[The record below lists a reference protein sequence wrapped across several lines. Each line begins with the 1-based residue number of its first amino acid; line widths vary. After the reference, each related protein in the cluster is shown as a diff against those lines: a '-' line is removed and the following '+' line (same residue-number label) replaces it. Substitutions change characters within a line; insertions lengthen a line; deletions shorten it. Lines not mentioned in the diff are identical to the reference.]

1 MRAYTD
7 SDGMFMRR
15 TFYAST
21 LALTLAALAAFTSET
36 SAQTR
41 PGAQRTGG
49 TATTKPPAQ
58 KPVLAE
64 PVPLPASDALL
75 AVDLEKLFKEVVPRA
90 LAGDSA
96 RLAQVNADVDA
107 FKTRTGIDAR
117 AFDRLVVGARI
128 VRLESGAVK
137 LDNVTAIAR
146 GRADASALG
155 ASIRAASKGSV
166 AEQQYGGKTI
176 YVTTVNDTIKIF
188 GLARVRLKEL
198 AVVVLDADT
207 IALGEPEDVRAVVDA
222 QAGKRPRVDVGVLLP
237 PKGPN
242 DIMAFGGNVPAGTL
256 QGVETGLPGL
266 DRAIAS
272 IQGFYGSASSTAA
285 GVQLMTTL
293 RAATAADAKQLFDSL
308 DALRQIAPG
317 LISMAG
323 EKGKFAQNA
332 INTLKITT
340 KANEVQ
346 LRLEVPQ
353 SDLTTLLR
361 AL

>member
-1 MRAYTD
+1 
-7 SDGMFMRR
+7 MFMRR

-21 LALTLAALAAFTSET
+21 LALTLAALAAFTSEAG
-36 SAQTR
+36 AQTR
-41 PGAQRTGG
+41 RGAQRT
-49 TATTKPPAQ
+49 TTTTKAPAQ
-58 KPVLAE
+58 RPLSAE
-64 PVPLPASDALL
+64 SVPLPASDALL
-75 AVDLEKLFKEVVPRA
+75 AVDLDKLFKEVVPRA

-128 VRLESGAVK
+128 VRLESGALKV
-137 LDNVTAIAR
+137 DNVTAVAK
-146 GRADASALG
+146 GRVDPALG
-155 ASIRAASKGSV
+155 ASVRAASGGTV
-166 AEQQYGGKTI
+166 VEQQYGGKTV
-176 YVTTVNDTIKIF
+176 YVTTVNDRVKIF

-198 AVVVLDADT
+198 AVVALDSET
-207 IALGEPEDVRAVVDA
+207 IALGEPEDVRAAIDA
-222 QAGKRPRVDVGVLLP
+222 QAGKRPRADMGMLVQ

-242 DIMAFGGNVPAGTL
+242 DIMAFGGNVPAGVL
-256 QGVETGLPGL
+256 EGVETGLPGL
-266 DRAIAS
+266 DRAISS
-272 IQGFYGSASSTAA
+272 IQGFYGSVSSTAT
-285 GVQLMTTL
+285 GVQFMTAL

-332 INTLKITT
+332 IKSLKITT

>member
-1 MRAYTD
+1 
-7 SDGMFMRR
+7 MFMRR

-21 LALTLAALAAFTSET
+21 LALTLAALAAFASTT
-36 SAQTR
+36 GAQTR
-41 PGAQRTGG
+41 RDAQRTG
-49 TATTKPPAQ
+49 TATAAKPTAQ
-58 KPVLAE
+58 KPTVVE
-64 PVPLPASDALL
+64 TVPLPASDALL
-75 AVDLEKLFKEVVPRA
+75 AVDLEKLFKEVVPRS
-90 LAGDSA
+90 LAGDA
-96 RLAQVNADVDA
+96 AKLAQVNADVDA

-117 AFDRLVVGARI
+117 AFERLVVGARI
-128 VRLESGAVK
+128 VRLESGALK
-137 LDNVTAIAR
+137 IDNVAAVAR
-146 GRADASALG
+146 GKVDPAALG
-155 ASIRAASKGSV
+155 ASIRAASKG
-166 AEQQYGGKTI
+166 AATEQQYGGKTV

-198 AVVVLDADT
+198 AVAALDAET
-207 IALGEPEDVRAVVDA
+207 IALGEPEDVRAVIDA
-222 QAGKRPRVDVGVLLP
+222 QAGKRPRADMGMLVQ

-242 DIMAFGGNVPAGTL
+242 DILAFGGNVPAGTL
-256 QGVETGLPGL
+256 EGVETGLPGL
-266 DRAIAS
+266 DRAISS
-272 IQGFYGSASSTAA
+272 IQGFYGSVSSASTGIQMFTA
-285 GVQLMTTL
+285 L

>member
-1 MRAYTD
+1 
-7 SDGMFMRR
+7 MRR

-21 LALTLAALAAFTSET
+21 LALTLAALAAFNSEAG
-36 SAQTR
+36 AQTR
-41 PGAQRTGG
+41 RGAQRTT
-49 TATTKPPAQ
+49 TAKATAQ
-58 KPVLAE
+58 KPVAAE
-64 PVPLPASDALL
+64 SVPLPASDALL
-75 AVDLEKLFKEVVPRA
+75 AVDLEKLFKEVMPRA
-90 LAGDSA
+90 LAGDAA

-107 FKTRTGIDAR
+107 FKTRTGLDAR
-117 AFDRLVVGARI
+117 AFERLVVGARI
-128 VRLESGAVK
+128 VRLESGALK
-137 LDNVTAIAR
+137 LDNVTAVAR
-146 GRADASALG
+146 GTINPATLG
-155 ASIRAASKGSV
+155 ASIRAASKGAV
-166 AEQQYGGKTI
+166 AEQQYGGKTV

-198 AVVVLDADT
+198 AVVALDSET
-207 IALGEPEDVRAVVDA
+207 VALGEPEDVRAVVDA
-222 QAGKRPRVDVGVLLP
+222 QAGKRPRADMGMLVQ

-242 DIMAFGGNVPAGTL
+242 DIIAFGGNVPAGTL
-256 QGVETGLPGL
+256 EGVETGLPGL
-266 DRAIAS
+266 DRAISS

-285 GVQLMTTL
+285 GIQMTTTL

-353 SDLTTLLR
+353 SDLTALLR
-361 AL
+361 VL

>member
-1 MRAYTD
+1 
-7 SDGMFMRR
+7 MRR

-21 LALTLAALAAFTSET
+21 LALTLAAFAPAAG
-36 SAQTR
+36 AQTR
-41 PGAQRTGG
+41 RGAQAPRTGG
-49 TATTKPPAQ
+49 TTTKAPAP
-58 KPVLAE
+58 KPVAAE
-64 PVPLPASDALL
+64 SVPLPASDALL

-117 AFDRLVVGARI
+117 AFDHLVVGARI
-128 VRLESGAVK
+128 VRLESGALKV
-137 LDNVTAIAR
+137 DNVTAVAR
-146 GRADASALG
+146 GRVDASALG
-155 ASIRAASKGSV
+155 ASVRAASKGAV
-166 AEQQYGGKTI
+166 AEQQYGGKTV
-176 YVTTVNDTIKIF
+176 YVTTVNDVVKIF

-198 AVVVLDADT
+198 AVVALDPET
-207 IALGEPEDVRAVVDA
+207 VALGEPEDVRAAIDA
-222 QAGKRPRVDVGVLLP
+222 QAGKRPRADMGMLVL

-242 DIMAFGGNVPAGTL
+242 DIIAFGGNVPAGTL

-272 IQGFYGSASSTAA
+272 IQGFYGSVSSATT
-285 GVQLMTTL
+285 GIQMMTTL

-317 LISMAG
+317 IISMAG

-346 LRLEVPQ
+346 MRLEVPQ

>member
-1 MRAYTD
+1 MCAYTY
-7 SDGMFMRR
+7 SDEMFMRR

-21 LALTLAALAAFTSET
+21 LALTLAALAAFTPET
-36 SAQTR
+36 GAQTR
-41 PGAQRTGG
+41 RGAQRTGG
-49 TATTKPPAQ
+49 TTTKPSAQ
-58 KPVLAE
+58 KPVVVE
-64 PVPLPASDALL
+64 SVPLPASDALL
-75 AVDLEKLFKEVVPRA
+75 AVDLEKLFKEVLPRA

-107 FKTRTGIDAR
+107 FKTRTGLDAR

-146 GRADASALG
+146 GRVDPALG
-155 ASIRAASKGSV
+155 ASIRAASKG
-166 AEQQYGGKTI
+166 AATEQQYGGKTV

-188 GLARVRLKEL
+188 GLTRVRLKEL
-198 AVVVLDADT
+198 AVVALDADT
-207 IALGEPEDVRAVVDA
+207 IALGEPEDVRAAIDA
-222 QAGKRPRVDVGVLLP
+222 QTGKRPRLDLSVLLP
-237 PKGPN
+237 PKEPN
-242 DIMAFGGNVPAGTL
+242 NIIAFGGNVPAGTL
-256 QGVETGLPGL
+256 EGVETGLPGL
-266 DRAIAS
+266 DRAIVS

-285 GVQLMTTL
+285 GIQLMTAL
-293 RAATAADAKQLFDSL
+293 RAATAADAKQLFDSI
-308 DALRQIAPG
+308 DALRQIAPA

-340 KANEVQ
+340 RANEVQ

-353 SDLTTLLR
+353 SDITTLLR

>member
-1 MRAYTD
+1 
-7 SDGMFMRR
+7 MRR

-21 LALTLAALAAFTSET
+21 LALTLAALAAFASTAD
-36 SAQTR
+36 AQTR
-41 PGAQRTGG
+41 RGAQRTS
-49 TATTKPPAQ
+49 TATTAKPPAQ
-58 KPVLAE
+58 RPVAAE
-64 PVPLPASDALL
+64 SVPLPASDALL

-90 LAGDSA
+90 LAGDPA

-117 AFDRLVVGARI
+117 AFERLVVGARI
-128 VRLESGAVK
+128 VRLESGVLK
-137 LDNVTAIAR
+137 IDNVTAVAR
-146 GRADASALG
+146 GNVNPPALG
-155 ASIRAASKGSV
+155 ASIRAASKGAV

-198 AVVVLDADT
+198 AVVALDAET
-207 IALGEPEDVRAVVDA
+207 IALGEPEDVRAVVDT
-222 QAGKRPRVDVGVLLP
+222 QAGKRPRADMGMLVQ

-242 DIMAFGGNVPAGTL
+242 DIIAFGGNVPAGTL
-256 QGVETGLPGL
+256 EGVETGLPGL
-266 DRAIAS
+266 DRAISS
-272 IQGFYGSASSTAA
+272 IQGFYGSVSSAATGIQMMTA
-285 GVQLMTTL
+285 L

-323 EKGKFAQNA
+323 EKAKFAQNA
-332 INTLKITT
+332 INSLKITT

>member
-1 MRAYTD
+1 
-7 SDGMFMRR
+7 MRR

-21 LALTLAALAAFTSET
+21 LALTLAALAAFTSGAG
-36 SAQTR
+36 AQTR
-41 PGAQRTGG
+41 RGAQRTTT
-49 TATTKPPAQ
+49 TAPAQ
-58 KPVLAE
+58 RPLAAE
-64 PVPLPASDALL
+64 SVPLPASDALL

-90 LAGDSA
+90 LAGDTA

-117 AFDRLVVGARI
+117 AFERLVVGARI
-128 VRLESGAVK
+128 VRLESGALK
-137 LDNVTAIAR
+137 IDNVTAVAR
-146 GRADASALG
+146 GTVNPAALG
-155 ASIRAASKGSV
+155 ASIRAASKGAV
-166 AEQQYGGKTI
+166 AEQTYGGKTV
-176 YVTTVNDTIKIF
+176 YVTTVNDRVKIF
-188 GLARVRLKEL
+188 GLANVRLKEL
-198 AVVVLDADT
+198 AVVALDSET

-222 QAGKRPRVDVGVLLP
+222 QAGRRPRADMGMLVS

-242 DIMAFGGNVPAGTL
+242 DLIAFGGNVPAGVL
-256 QGVETGLPGL
+256 EGVETGLPGL
-266 DRAIAS
+266 DRAISS
-272 IQGFYGSASSTAA
+272 IQGFYGSVSSAATGIQMMTA
-285 GVQLMTTL
+285 L

-308 DALRQIAPG
+308 DALKQIAPG

-323 EKGKFAQNA
+323 EKGKFAQSA
-332 INTLKITT
+332 INSLKITT

>member
-1 MRAYTD
+1 
-7 SDGMFMRR
+7 MFMRR

-41 PGAQRTGG
+41 RGAQRTG
-49 TATTKPPAQ
+49 TTTTTKPPAQ
-58 KPVLAE
+58 KPPVVE
-64 PVPLPASDALL
+64 SVPLPASDALL

-90 LAGDSA
+90 LAGDPA

-117 AFDRLVVGARI
+117 AFERLVVGARI
-128 VRLESGAVK
+128 VRLESGALK
-137 LDNVTAIAR
+137 IDNVAAVAR
-146 GRADASALG
+146 GRVDPALG
-155 ASIRAASKGSV
+155 ASIRAASKGAV
-166 AEQQYGGKTI
+166 AEQQYGGKTV

-188 GLARVRLKEL
+188 GLAKVRLKEL
-198 AVVVLDADT
+198 AVVALDAET
-207 IALGEPEDVRAVVDA
+207 IALGEPEDVRAVIDA
-222 QAGKRPRVDVGVLLP
+222 QAGKRPRADMGLLVS

-242 DIMAFGGNVPAGTL
+242 DIIAFGGNVPAGTL
-256 QGVETGLPGL
+256 EGVETGLPGL

-272 IQGFYGSASSTAA
+272 IQGFYGSVASAA
-285 GVQLMTTL
+285 TGIQLMTTL

-308 DALRQIAPG
+308 DALRQVAPA

>member
-1 MRAYTD
+1 
-7 SDGMFMRR
+7 MFMRR

-21 LALTLAALAAFTSET
+21 LALTLAALAAFNSEAG
-36 SAQTR
+36 AQTR
-41 PGAQRTGG
+41 RGAQAPRT
-49 TATTKPPAQ
+49 TAAKAPAQ
-58 KPVLAE
+58 RPLSAE
-64 PVPLPASDALL
+64 SVPLPASDALL
-75 AVDLEKLFKEVVPRA
+75 AVDLDKLFKEVVPRA

-117 AFDRLVVGARI
+117 AFDRLAVGARI
-128 VRLESGAVK
+128 VRLESGALK
-137 LDNVTAIAR
+137 LDNVTAVAV
-146 GRADASALG
+146 GRVDPALG
-155 ASIRAASKGSV
+155 ASIRAASKGAV
-166 AEQQYGGKTI
+166 AEQQYGGKTV

-198 AVVVLDADT
+198 AVAALDAET
-207 IALGEPEDVRAVVDA
+207 VALGEPEDVRAAIDA
-222 QAGKRPRVDVGVLLP
+222 QAGKRPRADVGMLVL

-242 DIMAFGGNVPAGTL
+242 DIMAFGGNVPAGAL

-266 DRAIAS
+266 DRAISS
-272 IQGFYGSASSTAA
+272 IQGFYGNVSSTAA
-285 GVQLMTTL
+285 GIQLMTTL

-317 LISMAG
+317 LVSMAG

>member
-1 MRAYTD
+1 MK
-7 SDGMFMRR
+7 R
-15 TFYAST
+15 TFNAST
-21 LALTLAALAAFTSET
+21 LALTLAALAAFAPAAD
-36 SAQTR
+36 AQTR
-41 PGAQRTGG
+41 RDAPRTGN
-49 TATTKPPAQ
+49 TAPAQ
-58 KPVLAE
+58 KPAAAE
-64 PVPLPASDALL
+64 TVPLPASDALL
-75 AVDLEKLFKEVVPRA
+75 AVDLDKLFKEVVPRA
-90 LAGDSA
+90 LAGDTA

-117 AFDRLVVGARI
+117 AFERLVVGARI
-128 VRLESGAVK
+128 VRLESGALK
-137 LDNVTAIAR
+137 LDNVTAVAR
-146 GRADASALG
+146 GRVDPALG
-155 ASIRAASKGSV
+155 ASVRAASKGAVS
-166 AEQQYGGKTI
+166 EQQYGGKTV
-176 YVTTVNDTIKIF
+176 YVTAVNDTIKVF

-198 AVVVLDADT
+198 AVVALDAET
-207 IALGEPEDVRAVVDA
+207 IALGEPEDVRAAIDA
-222 QAGKRPRVDVGVLLP
+222 QAGKRPRADMGMLVQ

-242 DIMAFGGNVPAGTL
+242 DLIAFGGNVPAGAL
-256 QGVETGLPGL
+256 EGVETGLPGL
-266 DRAIAS
+266 DRAISS
-272 IQGFYGSASSTAA
+272 IQGFYGSVSSTAA
-285 GVQLMTTL
+285 GIRLATTL

-323 EKGKFAQNA
+323 EKAKFAQSA

>member
-1 MRAYTD
+1 
-7 SDGMFMRR
+7 MFMRR

-41 PGAQRTGG
+41 RGSQRTGTT
-49 TATTKPPAQ
+49 TAAKPPAQ
-58 KPVLAE
+58 RPVSAE
-64 PVPLPASDALL
+64 TVPLPASDALL
-75 AVDLEKLFKEVVPRA
+75 AVDMDKLFKEVVPRA
-90 LAGDSA
+90 LAGDTA

-107 FKTRTGIDAR
+107 FKTRTGLDAR
-117 AFDRLVVGARI
+117 AFERLVVGARI
-128 VRLESGAVK
+128 VRLESGALK
-137 LDNVTAIAR
+137 LDNVTAVAR
-146 GRADASALG
+146 GRVDPALG
-155 ASIRAASKGSV
+155 ASIRAASKGAVS
-166 AEQQYGGKTI
+166 EQQYGGKTV

-198 AVVVLDADT
+198 AVVALDAET
-207 IALGEPEDVRAVVDA
+207 IALGEPEDVRAAVDA
-222 QAGKRPRVDVGVLLP
+222 QAGKRPRADMGLLVQ

-242 DIMAFGGNVPAGTL
+242 DIIAFGGSVPAGTL
-256 QGVETGLPGL
+256 EGVETGLPGL
-266 DRAIAS
+266 DRAISS
-272 IQGFYGSASSTAA
+272 IQGFYGSVSSTNA
-285 GVQLMTTL
+285 GVQFMTTL

-317 LISMAG
+317 LVSMAG
-323 EKGKFAQNA
+323 EKGKFARNA

-346 LRLEVPQ
+346 VRLEVPQ

>member
-1 MRAYTD
+1 
-7 SDGMFMRR
+7 MRR
-15 TFYAST
+15 TFHAST
-21 LALTLAALAAFTSET
+21 FALTLAALAASAPAAG
-36 SAQTR
+36 AQTR
-41 PGAQRTGG
+41 RGAQAPRTAGNM
-49 TATTKPPAQ
+49 TAKAPAQTKAPAQ
-58 KPVLAE
+58 KPVVAE
-64 PVPLPASDALL
+64 SVPLPASDALL
-75 AVDLEKLFKEVVPRA
+75 AVDLDKLFKEVVPRA

-107 FKTRTGIDAR
+107 FKARTGIDAR
-117 AFDRLVVGARI
+117 AFERLVVGARI

-137 LDNVTAIAR
+137 LDNVTAVAR
-146 GRADASALG
+146 GRVDAAALG
-155 ASIRAASKGSV
+155 ASIRAASKGAV
-166 AEQQYGGKTI
+166 AEQQYGGKTV

-198 AVVVLDADT
+198 AVVALDSDM
-207 IALGEPEDVRAVVDA
+207 IAMGEPEDVRAVVDA
-222 QAGKRPRVDVGVLLP
+222 QTGKRPRADVGALLP
-237 PKGPN
+237 AKGPN
-242 DIMAFGGNVPAGTL
+242 DIIAFGGNVPAGTL
-256 QGVETGLPGL
+256 EGVETGLPGL
-266 DRAIAS
+266 DRAISS

-285 GVQLMTTL
+285 GIQLMTTL

-317 LISMAG
+317 LIAMAG
-323 EKGKFAQNA
+323 EKGKFAKNA
-332 INTLKITT
+332 LNTLKITT

>member
-1 MRAYTD
+1 
-7 SDGMFMRR
+7 MRR

-21 LALTLAALAAFTSET
+21 LALTLAALAAFASTT
-36 SAQTR
+36 DAQTR
-41 PGAQRTGG
+41 RGAQRTGS
-49 TATTKPPAQ
+49 TTTTKPS
-58 KPVLAE
+58 VVE
-64 PVPLPASDALL
+64 SVPLPASDALL

-90 LAGDSA
+90 LAGDTA

-117 AFDRLVVGARI
+117 AFERLVVGARI
-128 VRLESGAVK
+128 VRLESGALK
-137 LDNVTAIAR
+137 IDNVAAVAR
-146 GRADASALG
+146 GNVNPVALG
-155 ASIRAASKGSV
+155 ASIRAASKGAV
-166 AEQQYGGKTI
+166 AEQQYGGKTV
-176 YVTTVNDTIKIF
+176 YVTTANSFRRT
-188 GLARVRLKEL
+188 R
-198 AVVVLDADT
+198 ADMGM
-207 IALGEPEDVRAVVDA
+207 LV
-222 QAGKRPRVDVGVLLP
+222 Q

-242 DIMAFGGNVPAGTL
+242 DIIAFGGNVPAGTL
-256 QGVETGLPGL
+256 GGVETGLPGL
-266 DRAIAS
+266 DRAISS
-272 IQGFYGSASSTAA
+272 IQGFYGSVSSAATGIQMMTA
-285 GVQLMTTL
+285 L

-332 INTLKITT
+332 INSLKITT